1 MVITDA
7 SKRRD
12 TADKLIG
19 LLDEHQ
25 IILQAVL
32 TAHDP
37 LSPVF
42 TTAAWQAVNAT
53 AAKLW
58 PALCEGLSEAFA
70 DRGSTATGVGEP
82 DDRSAQLDRYA
93 LQQAWAACWRNRV
106 SIGLLYRAGLSQPST
121 QAEALRLRNLT
132 LERWAKEPGAQGDPR
147 WRSLVDFLMAE
158 RPDAAGVPNLGT
170 NTRLRGSIRLRYCLA
185 YHYRNGASL
194 AHLMYQAARQP
205 GASQYQRRVEL
216 MRAVKTAEIE
226 GRNWR
231 RLGVTDFSLLSQAA
245 RVLLLESP
253 EIWPVLL
260 ARSLHE
266 DGGFEARAQ
275 ALVLERKRLDKVL
288 MDLMRAIRARRLGEV
303 DALLAQIP
311 DTPVAKALCR
321 DLPQQPWEL
330 QDVQSHA
337 SMRADFGPWVP
348 MSAAALKRLEPFAP
362 HHLPAWW
369 AMTPSEVAAAV
380 CRGELT
386 PGQDPST
393 LRAKITRQD
402 LAPMQ
407 RAWSLEEQ
415 LRLIA
420 SGAGNLLP
428 SECEAWKQMPLE
440 QVVPA
445 LETMGYAGWGMLA
458 KRLRSLPDARP
469 WIELMAQA
477 TKASGGSLE
486 RACELRELAQRAI
499 EMNWRDRWEYG
510 WGRWVVAAWGCPGWD
525 VVEEVALEHT
535 TPLKDAVA
543 LFSSSRMPLVPGA
556 FQEVLARSLHRE
568 GSLPKRALEGIKLW
582 LLRDPLAAR
591 ALVQHAPVDWLERL
605 ARNASTPLQTID
617 VLMGSSHAKV
627 QSLAWRNRMNRTK
640 DAQELKTLATH
651 MPPGLGK
658 VRSLSRWLGEEEE
671 RPVALV
677 LACRRSTDR
686 LAELSRRLG
695 QDAFIQACAQAQ
707 SALTAK
713 ADATK
718 DSRARREAAMLEFIP
733 ALGLDFVDLMH
744 QVMALADPKALAGHK
759 LDHAYQEA
767 QIPKRSGGM
776 RTILMPRLVVKD
788 AQRMV
793 LDKLVQ
799 PLGAHDAACGFI
811 PDRSIVDNAKPHVG
825 QPVVVN
831 ADISNCFPSVRW
843 SLVLAALRRE
853 LGDRLS
859 PTAISLLV
867 DLCTARGAL
876 PVGSPASPALL
887 NLVLRRT
894 DEVLQAAAENIGAKY
909 TRYADDLTFSGD
921 RRVVGLLRTAQRT
934 LGQIGLVLDPKK
946 TNIFRRGRR
955 QMVTGLVVN
964 EQVAVPREVRRQMR
978 AAVHRV
984 EQGVSLEDGQ
994 TVEQLKGRLAFL
1006 SMVHE
1011 PHARTIRARLDAAL
1025 AKGADHAV

>member
-1 MVITDA
+1 MSSSPID
-7 SKRRD
+7 KR
-12 TADKLIG
+12 TPVQKIAD
-19 LLDEHQ
+19 LLGEHEEV
-25 IILQAVL
+25 LQAVL

-37 LSPVF
+37 LSPAF

-53 AAKLW
+53 AARLW
-58 PALCEGLSEAFA
+58 PGLRDLLSRAFA
-70 DRGSTATGVGEP
+70 NRGFTIKRQGACGDRA
-82 DDRSAQLDRYA
+82 AQLDQYA
-93 LQQAWAACWRNRV
+93 LQQAWSACWRNRV
-106 SIGLLYRAGLSQPST
+106 FIGLLYRAGLSQPST
-121 QAEALRLRNLT
+121 EAEALRLRKLT
-132 LERWAKEPGAQGDPR
+132 IERWAKEPGAQGDPR
-147 WRSLVDFLMAE
+147 WRSLFDFLMAE
-158 RPDAAGVPNLGT
+158 QPNAAGVPNLGP
-170 NTRLRGSIRLRYCLA
+170 NTRLRGSIRLRYCIA
-185 YHYRNGASL
+185 HHFRKGASL
-194 AHLMYQAARQP
+194 AQLLHQVARQP
-205 GASQYQRRVEL
+205 GATAYQRRIEL
-216 MRAVKTAEIE
+216 HRAVKAAAIE

-231 RLGVTDFSLLSQAA
+231 RLGPTEFALLTDAA
-245 RVLLLESP
+245 QKLVMASDD
-253 EIWPVLL
+253 IWPIVL
-260 ARSLHE
+260 ARPLHE
-266 DGGFEARAQ
+266 DGGFEPRAQ
-275 ALVLERKRLDKVL
+275 ALMAERKRLDQVL
-288 MDLMRAIRARRLGEV
+288 MELMRAIRARRLGEV

-348 MSAAALKRLEPFAP
+348 MSAAALKRLVPLAP
-362 HHLPAWW
+362 HALPAWW
-369 AMTPSEVAAAV
+369 AMTPSEVAAAM

-393 LRAKITRQD
+393 FRTKITRQD
-402 LAPMQ
+402 LTPMQ
-407 RAWSLEEQ
+407 RAWSMEEQ

-440 QVVPA
+440 RVVPA
-445 LETMGYAGWGMLA
+445 LEAMGYAGWGMLA
-458 KRLRSLPDARP
+458 KRLRALPDARP

-477 TKASGGSLE
+477 IKANGGSLE
-486 RACELRELAQRAI
+486 RARELRELAQRAI
-499 EMNWRDRWEYG
+499 DVNWRDRWEYG
-510 WGRWVVAAWGCPGWD
+510 WGRWVVAAWGCTGWD

-543 LFSSSRMPLVPGA
+543 MFSSSRMPLVPGA

-568 GSLPKRALEGIKLW
+568 DSLPTRPLEGIKLW

-591 ALVQHAPVDWLERL
+591 ALVQHAPADWLERL
-605 ARNASTPLQTID
+605 ARNASTPLQTLD
-617 VLMGSSHAKV
+617 VLMGSSDSKV

-651 MPPGLGK
+651 MPPGLGR

-695 QDAFIQACAQAQ
+695 QDAFIQACAHAQAEL
-707 SALTAK
+707 AAK

-733 ALGLDFVDLMH
+733 LLGLYFVDLMH
-744 QVMALADPKALAGHK
+744 KVMALADPKAQAGHK
-759 LDHAYQEA
+759 LDHAYKEA
-767 QIPKRSGGM
+767 QIQKRSGGM

-793 LDKLVQ
+793 LDKLIQ
-799 PLGAHDAACGFI
+799 PLAAHPAACGFV

-825 QPVVVN
+825 QLVVVN

-843 SLVLAALRRE
+843 SLALAALRRE

-859 PTAISLLV
+859 PTAISMLV

-894 DEVLQAAAENIGAKY
+894 DEVLQVAAENIGAKY

-964 EQVAVPREVRRQMR
+964 DQVAVPREVRRQMR

-984 EQGVSLEDGQ
+984 EQGGALEDGQ
-994 TVEQLKGRLAFL
+994 TVEQLKGHLAFL

-1011 PHARTIRARLDAAL
+1011 PHARALRARLDAAL